1 MDKYHEMWLQ
11 AKKDIRDKMLECVND
26 GTINAYLVLSAE
38 LCNMDKIEYS
48 IELGMQMEEVKEKE
62 I

>member
-1 MDKYHEMWLQ
+1 MDKYQEMWLQ

-26 GTINAYLVLSAE
+26 GTIDVYLVLSAE